1 MASRLTYR
9 TVNLS
14 SATAACK
21 IGPQDVRG
29 QMANFHIFQV
39 NLCSGSSVPVS
50 PLHTQH
56 ILRSLHVLKCL
67 GLLFDLNKA

>member
-21 IGPQDVRG
+21 TGPQDVRTNG
-29 QMANFHIFQV
+29 KFSHLPSQH
-39 NLCSGSSVPVS
+39 
-50 PLHTQH
+50 LHRVIST
-56 ILRSLHVLKCL
+56 SLTFAYTAHTKIVARVKES